1 MAAEDDN
8 ARRAWVRC
16 EDRTLYFTLSLYV
29 DAGDVPADVAAAL
42 ALKDALP
49 PLGDFEGT
57 QALRDAMDPLFND
70 VANRE
75 RLGRVEDYLLDTNG
89 PPEGVKL
96 NLITPRVITWTT
108 EGTTFKVDLGAEQMR
123 QARVRRFWYVHMN
136 RAISYHVALAMTY
149 EHTPAD
155 FYAISM
161 LQKAAA
167 PKEFK
172 RPADGAGN
180 VYSGRTG
187 ILPLDGVLFEDE
199 TGVRR
204 SLWDFVARQFDA
216 DAKGLFAHIRKTA
229 PDAQAD
235 AAFAKLVR
243 QDPFLET
250 PGLCM
255 PRARFKFFFQDEA
268 FFDALL
274 PPPLPGADGALVRR
288 RRIDCVPT
296 AVYEAYPAAIQALID
311 AAEEN
316 DAADPDAP
324 QEVAIPLADIAA
336 IDPEHLKY
344 LFLAGF
350 NQNIIDFLNQDA
362 SEILD
367 STDPIYPAN
376 EDQEA
381 ESFFVRYANPRTLI
395 TYVKRSR
402 SLETGND
409 WIGTCPYAFLIH
421 TLALH
426 NEYFV
431 RAYEYEAEALVNN
444 VQSADERGELR
455 EAAEKFYA
463 FRKRQFSNYMR
474 FRYQNVFRY
483 DTEKDAFAEVERIRG
498 VAKNVS
504 YLEALVSGVEK
515 QTHDLEERLKEKAK
529 EDAHDAREVEEK
541 HRRYDAERL
550 TYLLGLLSAGTF
562 GFDLIARLSD
572 FAARGVHLSNW
583 RLVNANW
590 VDVFAMIVTTGVF
603 LALVWIVIRYWP
615 KKRGA

>member
-1 MAAEDDN
+1 MAAEDAN

-16 EDRTLYFTLSLYV
+16 EDRTLYFTLSLYI
-29 DAGDVPADVAAAL
+29 DAGDVPPDIAEAL
-42 ALKDALP
+42 ALQDALP
-49 PLGDFEGT
+49 PLADFEGT

-75 RLGRVEDYLLDTNG
+75 RLGRVEDYLLDTKG
-89 PPEGVKL
+89 PPEGITL
-96 NLITPRVITWTT
+96 NLITPRIITWTT
-108 EGTTFKVDLGAEQMR
+108 EGTTFKVDLGAEQ
-123 QARVRRFWYVHMN
+123 AREVRARRFWYVHMN
-136 RAISYHVALAMTY
+136 RALSYHVSLAMTY

-187 ILPLDGVLFEDE
+187 ILPLDGVLVE
-199 TGVRR
+199 GGAGARR
-204 SLWDFVARQFDA
+204 TLWDFVARQFDD
-216 DAKGLFAHIRKTA
+216 DAKGLFAHVRKGA
-229 PDAQAD
+229 PEVQAD
-235 AAFAKLVR
+235 AAFAALVR

-255 PRARFKFFFQDEA
+255 PRARFMFFFQDNG

-274 PPPLPGADGALVRR
+274 PPPIKGGDGALTRR

-296 AVYEAYPAAIQALID
+296 SVYEAYPAAIQALID
-311 AAEEN
+311 AAG
-316 DAADPDAP
+316 DAG
-324 QEVAIPLADIAA
+324 EVNIPLADIAA
-336 IDPEHLKY
+336 IPPDHLQY

-350 NQNIIDFLNQDA
+350 NQNIIDFINQDA

-381 ESFFVRYANPRTLI
+381 ESFFVRFANPRTLI

-409 WIGTCPYAFLIH
+409 WIGACPYAFLIH

-455 EAAEKFYA
+455 QAAEKFYA

-515 QTHDLEERLKEKAK
+515 QTHDLEERLKEQAK
-529 EDAHDAREVEEK
+529 EEAHDAREAEEK
-541 HRRYDAERL
+541 QRRYDAERL

-572 FAARGVHLSNW
+572 FAARGVMLGW
-583 RLVNANW
+583 GPGGPTLINANW

-603 LALVWIVIRYWP
+603 LALVWIVLRYWP
-615 KKRGA
+615 KKRAG